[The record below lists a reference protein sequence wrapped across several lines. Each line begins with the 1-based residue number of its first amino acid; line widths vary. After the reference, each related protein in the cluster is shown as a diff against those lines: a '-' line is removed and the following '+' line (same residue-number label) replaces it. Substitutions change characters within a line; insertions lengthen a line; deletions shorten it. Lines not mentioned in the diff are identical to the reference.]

1 MVQFI
6 THHTDR
12 YSYIDSATLALK
24 GGCKWVQLR
33 MKDADK
39 ELIYNT
45 ALQIKA
51 LCREYNAT
59 FIIDDHVDIAKSVG
73 ADGVHLGKL
82 DMPIAEARQLLGN
95 KFLIGGTANTF
106 QDVKNHY
113 ESGADYIGC
122 GPLRYT
128 TTKSNLSPILGYD
141 GYKKIIE
148 QMRDAQINIPIVA
161 IGGIIESDIPHL
173 MQIGLNGIAL
183 CGTILRAENP
193 INEMNNIIKL
203 TELWKN

>member
-33 MKDADK
+33 MKNADK

-73 ADGVHLGKL
+73 ATE
-82 DMPIAEARQLLGN
+82 I
-95 KFLIGGTANTF
+95 
-106 QDVKNHY
+106 
-113 ESGADYIGC
+113 
-122 GPLRYT
+122 
-128 TTKSNLSPILGYD
+128 ILCTC
-141 GYKKIIE
+141 
-148 QMRDAQINIPIVA
+148 VV
-161 IGGIIESDIPHL
+161 
-173 MQIGLNGIAL
+173 
-183 CGTILRAENP
+183 
-193 INEMNNIIKL
+193 
-203 TELWKN
+203 

>member
-51 LCREYNAT
+51 LCQEYSAT

-113 ESGADYIGC
+113 EAGADYIGC

-141 GYKKIIE
+141 GYRKIIE

-161 IGGIIESDIPHL
+161 IGGIAESDIAHL

-183 CGTILRAENP
+183 SGSILRAENP

>member
-51 LCREYNAT
+51 LCQEYSAT

-82 DMPIAEARQLLGN
+82 DMPIAEARQLLED

-113 ESGADYIGC
+113 EAGADYIGC

-141 GYKKIIE
+141 GYKKIME

-173 MQIGLNGIAL
+173 MQIGLKGIAL
-183 CGTILRAENP
+183 SGSILRAENP
-193 INEMNNIIKL
+193 INKMNNILKL